1 MSWKK
6 IHFNSMNIIY
16 ENKKNCLI
24 KMPNNSNY
32 KNYKF
37 CHPSKLVRT
46 LERGNGYFKTFS
58 FTDEWEF
65 NIFKDDKDYNKTK
78 EITLSSEDMELE
90 FETTNI
96 EVEHNSNSKSF
107 YEEHEPVK
115 IEKEVE
121 VLDELAR

>member
-37 CHPSKLVRT
+37 WHPSKLVRT

-107 YEEHEPVK
+107 YEEH